1 MKTSKDQLDY
11 NFSRNVDF
19 QKKIENIKDEDI
31 ENLGLNNISPI
42 KKKHLKFLITDLFS
56 AWKESPLPV
65 SKCFYV
71 KKRLQSKFKIQ
82 S

>member
-31 ENLGLNNISPI
+31 EDLGLNNISPI
-42 KKKHLKFLITDLFS
+42 KKNI
-56 AWKESPLPV
+56 
-65 SKCFYV
+65 
-71 KKRLQSKFKIQ
+71 
-82 S
+82 